1 MPRGFTTQER
11 DRISRALLATGR
23 ELFVRQGL
31 RKTALE
37 ELVAPA
43 GIVKSTFYQF
53 FDSKEALYLQL
64 MLDEAGQVK
73 AQVIDRAL
81 LSTDD
86 ARAGLRRFLHAT
98 LEVLETNPLWRRLM
112 THPEEMTAVAARL
125 DPERIAAMGD
135 NNPATALAAY
145 VADRQRRGDL
155 VGDDPEVVVGA
166 LQSVLLVPFNVG
178 HIAAG
183 DAGAYRKTLDLLV
196 DIVAT
201 GLTTRD
207 ADRT

>member
-11 DRISRALLATGR
+11 DRISQALRAAGR
-23 ELFVRQGL
+23 ELFTRQGL

-64 MLDEAGQVK
+64 MIDEAGQVK

-86 ARAGLRRFLHAT
+86 AREGLRRFLHAT
-98 LEVLETNPLWRRLM
+98 VEVLDTNPLWRRLV

-125 DPERIAAMGD
+125 EPERIAAMGD
-135 NNPATALAAY
+135 NNPAAALTAY

-155 VGDDPEVVVGA
+155 VGDDPAVVVGA
-166 LQSVLLVPFNVG
+166 LQSVLLLPFNAA

-183 DAGAYRKTLDLLV
+183 DAGTYRKTLDLLV
-196 DIVAT
+196 DLVAA
-201 GLTTRD
+201 GLTTPEG
-207 ADRT
+207 DRT